1 MGGLTQENLK
11 ILSSYAK
18 AGNREL
24 YWNYL
29 SQLPD
34 ADGYGTLALGVVRND
49 SLPGRVA
56 NSYAQDYAR
65 HQEGKGSGFPD
76 AQLSERQWE
85 VFGQTLLRQDLE
97 RRLYW
102 MEQGRPEMALN
113 LPGKD
118 VMLAHDRAF
127 ERHEL
132 DPNCWTPRVLLEA
145 AEQKSGP
152 AKLEQIWTNM
162 LDNDYAGGPRVG
174 NTSVDA
180 ISQMGWAKGGQY
192 LTRLSVLEAT
202 QALEGRSAVDPN
214 VIGGNSYYAVYFE
227 ADRKWAS
234 VSAGGGHMS
243 LREITDPARIAEL
256 NDAREVRLERQ
267 EKRTQFHPDDPYR
280 TITRSPLTAA
290 ADDVPDPSQAPT
302 RLADIGPGHREY
314 ALMQQVREGVAA
326 IDASAGRTHDE
337 NSERLVASHRIGH
350 DGRPR
355 QQAGKYEQNGKQ
367 MV

>member
-1 MGGLTQENLK
+1 MGGLTQENLR
-11 ILSSYAK
+11 ILASYAK

-56 NSYAQDYAR
+56 NSYAQDYAQD
-65 HQEGKGSGFPD
+65 QEGKGSGFPD

-85 VFGQTLLRQDLE
+85 MFGQTLLRQDLE
-97 RRLYW
+97 RRLFW
-102 MEQGRPEMALN
+102 MEQGRPEFALN

-132 DPNCWTPRVLLEA
+132 DPNCWTPRVLLQA

-162 LDNDYAGGPRVG
+162 LNNDYAGGPRVG

-180 ISQMGWAKGGQY
+180 ISQMGWTKGGQY

-214 VIGGNSYYAVYFE
+214 VIGGNSYYAMYFE

-243 LREITDPARIAEL
+243 MREITDP
-256 NDAREVRLERQ
+256 
-267 EKRTQFHPDDPYR
+267 
-280 TITRSPLTAA
+280 
-290 ADDVPDPSQAPT
+290 
-302 RLADIGPGHREY
+302 
-314 ALMQQVREGVAA
+314 
-326 IDASAGRTHDE
+326 
-337 NSERLVASHRIGH
+337 
-350 DGRPR
+350 
-355 QQAGKYEQNGKQ
+355 
-367 MV
+367 